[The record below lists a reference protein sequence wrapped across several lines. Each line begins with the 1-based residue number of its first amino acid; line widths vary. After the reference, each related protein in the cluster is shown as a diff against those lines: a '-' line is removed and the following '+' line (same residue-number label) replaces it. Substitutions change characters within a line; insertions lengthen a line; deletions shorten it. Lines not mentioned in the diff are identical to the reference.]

1 MTTIAPTPRVIGTR
15 TPKVDGVEKVTGRA
29 QYGADVQLPG
39 LLVGRIL
46 HSPHA
51 HARIVRIDTSAAEDL
66 PGVMAVVTG
75 ADFPLPPPG
84 TETPFGTVTERS
96 YFIAQEVIARD
107 KALYHGHTVA
117 AVAARTAEAA
127 ERALELI
134 DVEYEPLPPVL
145 DAVEAMLPGALVLH
159 DDLFTKSPEG
169 VASEPSNVAEQ
180 VVFERGN
187 VGAGFAEAVVVV
199 EREYKTQVVHQG
211 YIEPNVDSA
220 YVDPQGNVTVWANTQ
235 GIFGQ
240 RRDIAM
246 IAGVLPSRI
255 KVIPTEVGGG
265 FGGKTTVRCS
275 ALAVAL
281 SRKAGMP
288 VRVAL
293 SREEVLRTAGPG
305 NAITCRV
312 KLGAK
317 SDGTL
322 TAVEGSFVYD
332 AGAFPGAPVR
342 LAIRRVFSHYRSANF
357 CVEGFDVVT
366 NHAHVHAYRAPG
378 GTPTAFAL
386 ESTMDELAEALGMDP
401 LELRRINVSHAG
413 DPMPDN
419 VPLTSVSFDRV
430 LDAIEAHPCW
440 TTPIEGANR
449 GRGLALGMWTVP
461 GGTAS
466 SHITLSGDG
475 SVALVLGTVDL
486 SSTRTS
492 LAMVAAELLGIDM
505 RDVRVIVGDTDIVGY
520 SDSSSGDM
528 VTYVASRAVR
538 EASIDLLGK
547 MKATAAAHFS
557 VDVADIEY
565 AGKRFYV
572 RGASEMAIGWA
583 DVAQK
588 APGSGGALVGYGS
601 VNTPSMNLGVLAPNA
616 AAHVVDVEVDP
627 DTGKVELLRY
637 TAFQDVGL
645 SVNPDQVEG
654 QVQGGVAQGIGWAL
668 HEEYDFDES
677 GVLRN
682 ATLLDYR
689 LPTSLDVPP
698 IETVVLEEAA
708 PEHPLGIRA
717 AGQVPIV
724 PPVAAIANAIRNATG
739 ARIRRL
745 PMKPETVFWA
755 LQENSK

>member
-1 MTTIAPTPRVIGTR
+1 MTTAAPTHRVIGTR
-15 TPKVDGVEKVTGRA
+15 TPKVDGVDKVTGRS

-46 HSPHA
+46 PSPHA
-51 HARIVRIDTSAAEDL
+51 HARILRIDTSAAEAV

-75 ADFPLPPPG
+75 ADFPLAPPG
-84 TETPFGTVTERS
+84 TETPWGTANERS
-96 YFIAQEVIARD
+96 YFVSQEVIARD
-107 KALYHGHTVA
+107 KVLYHGHTVA

-134 DVEYEPLPPVL
+134 DVEYEPLPPML
-145 DAVEAMLPGALVLH
+145 DAVQAMQPGALVLH
-159 DDLFTKSPEG
+159 HDLFTKRPDGSDTT
-169 VASEPSNVAEQ
+169 PSNVAEQ
-180 VVFERGN
+180 VVFDRGD
-187 VGAGFAEAVVVV
+187 VAAGFAEADVVV
-199 EREYKTQVVHQG
+199 EREYTTQIVHQG

-220 YVDPQGNVTVWANTQ
+220 YVDANGNVTVWANTQ

-265 FGGKTTVRCS
+265 FGGKTNVRCS

-281 SRKAGMP
+281 SRKCGMP

-305 NAITCRV
+305 NAINCRV
-312 KLGAK
+312 KIGARA
-317 SDGTL
+317 DGTI
-322 TAVEGSFVYD
+322 TAIEGSFAYD

-342 LAIRRVFSHYRSANF
+342 LSIRRVFSHYRCANF
-357 CVEGFDVVT
+357 HVEGFDVLT
-366 NHAHVHAYRAPG
+366 NRPHVHAYRAPG

-386 ESTMDELAEALGMDP
+386 ESAMDELADALGMDP
-401 LELRRINVSHAG
+401 LEVRRINVSQAG
-413 DPMPDN
+413 DLMPDN
-419 VPLTSVSFDRV
+419 VPLTSVSFDRM
-430 LDAIEAHPCW
+430 LDAVAAHPCW
-440 TTPIEGANR
+440 TTPLEGPNR

-466 SHITLSGDG
+466 SHITLAADG

-505 RDVRVIVGDTDIVGY
+505 DEVRVMTGDTDIVGY

-538 EASIDLLGK
+538 EASLDLLGK
-547 MKATAAAHFS
+547 MKGIAASHFDVDADDIAH
-557 VDVADIEY
+557 E
-565 AGKRFYV
+565 GKRFYV
-572 RGASEMAIGWA
+572 QGASEMSIGWHDLA
-583 DVAQK
+583 KK
-588 APGSGGALVGYGS
+588 AFSPKGAMVGYGS

-627 DTGKVELLRY
+627 ETGKVEVLRY

-645 SVNPDQVEG
+645 SINPDQVEG

-668 HEEYDFDES
+668 HEEYDFDGN

-698 IETVVLEEAA
+698 IETVILEEAA
-708 PEHPLGIRA
+708 PEHPLGVRA

-724 PPVAAIANAIRNATG
+724 PPAAAIANAVRNATG
-739 ARIRRL
+739 VRIRQL
-745 PMKPETVFWA
+745 PLKPETVWRA
-755 LQENSK
+755 LREG

>member
-1 MTTIAPTPRVIGTR
+1 MTTAAPTNRVIGTR
-15 TPKVDGVEKVTGRA
+15 TTKVDGVEKVTGRA

-46 HSPHA
+46 PSPHA
-51 HARIVRIDTSAAEDL
+51 HARIVSIDTSAAEAL

-75 ADFPLPPPG
+75 ADFPLPAPG
-84 TETPFGTVTERS
+84 TVTPWGTATERS
-96 YFIAQEVIARD
+96 YFVAQEVIARD

-134 DVEYEPLPPVL
+134 TVEYETLPPVF
-145 DAVEAMLPGALVLH
+145 DAAEAMRRDATVLLN
-159 DDLFTKSPEG
+159 DLFTKSPEG
-169 VASEPSNVAEQ
+169 VATEPSNVAEQ
-180 VVFERGN
+180 AVYERGDITE
-187 VGAGFAEAVVVV
+187 GFAQADVVV
-199 EREYKTQVVHQG
+199 EREYRTQVVHQG

-246 IAGVLPSRI
+246 IAGVQPSRI

-265 FGGKTTVRCS
+265 FGGKTNVRCS

-281 SRKAGMP
+281 SRKAGQP

-305 NAITCRV
+305 NAIICRV

-317 SDGTL
+317 ADGTL
-322 TAVEGSFVYD
+322 TAIEGSFVYD

-342 LAIRRVFSHYRSANF
+342 LSIRRVFSHYRSANF
-357 CVEGFDVVT
+357 RVEGFDVVT
-366 NHAHVHAYRAPG
+366 NHPHVHAYRAPG
-378 GTPTAFAL
+378 GTPVAFAL
-386 ESTMDELAEALGMDP
+386 ESTMDELARALGMDAV
-401 LELRRINVSHAG
+401 EVRRINVSRAG

-419 VPLTSVSFDRV
+419 VPLSSVSFDRV
-430 LDAIEAHPCW
+430 LDSIEAHPCW
-440 TTPIEGANR
+440 TTPLEGANR

-466 SHITLSGDG
+466 SHITLASDG
-475 SVALVLGTVDL
+475 TVALALGTVDL

-492 LAMVAAELLGIDM
+492 LAMVAAELLGIYM
-505 RDVRVIVGDTDIVGY
+505 ADVRVVMGDTDVVGY

-538 EASIDLLGK
+538 EASLDLLGK
-547 MKATAAAHFS
+547 MKATAAAHFG
-557 VDVADIEY
+557 VDAADVDY
-565 AGKRFYV
+565 GNKLFHV
-572 RGASEMAIGWA
+572 RGAGEMSIGWA
-583 DVAQK
+583 DLAQK
-588 APGSGGALVGYGS
+588 SPSGSGGALVGYGT

-645 SVNPDQVEG
+645 SVNPGQVEG

-668 HEEYDFDES
+668 HEEYDFDDR
-677 GVLRN
+677 GALRN

-698 IETVVLEEAA
+698 IETVVLEEPS

-724 PPVAAIANAIRNATG
+724 PPVAAIANAIRDATG
-739 ARIRRL
+739 ARIRTL
-745 PMKPETVFWA
+745 PMKPETVWRA
-755 LQENSK
+755 LGEG

>member
-1 MTTIAPTPRVIGTR
+1 MATSAPTRRVIGTR
-15 TPKVDGVEKVTGRA
+15 TPKVEGVDKVTGRA
-29 QYGADVQLPG
+29 QFGADVQLPG

-46 HSPHA
+46 PGPYA
-51 HARIVRIDTSAAEDL
+51 HARIVRIDTAAAEAH

-84 TETPFGTVTERS
+84 AETPWGTATERS
-96 YFIAQEVIARD
+96 YFTAQEVIARD
-107 KALYHGHTVA
+107 RVLYHGHTVA

-134 DVEYEPLPPVL
+134 HVEYDLLPNVL
-145 DAVEAMLPGALVLH
+145 DAVEAMTPESPVLH
-159 DDLFTKSPEG
+159 HDLFTKSPEG
-169 VASEPSNVAEQ
+169 TSSRPSNVAEQ
-180 VVFERGN
+180 VVFERGD
-187 VGAGFAEAVVVV
+187 VAAGFAEADVVV
-199 EREYKTQVVHQG
+199 EREFTTQVVHQG

-220 YVDPQGNVTVWANTQ
+220 YVDAQGNVTVWANTQ

-240 RRDIAM
+240 RRDIAL
-246 IAGVLPSRI
+246 IAGVLPSKI

-265 FGGKTTVRCS
+265 FGGKTNVRCS
-275 ALAVAL
+275 ALCVAL

-288 VRVAL
+288 VRVGL

-312 KLGAK
+312 KLGARA
-317 SDGTL
+317 DGVI
-322 TAVEGSFVYD
+322 TAIEGRFVYD
-332 AGAFPGAPVR
+332 AGSFPGAPVR
-342 LAIRRVFSHYRSANF
+342 LAIRRVFSHYRSPNF
-357 CVEGFDVVT
+357 RVEGFDVVT
-366 NHAHVHAYRAPG
+366 NHPHVHAYRAPG

-386 ESTMDELAEALGMDP
+386 ESTMDELAEALGADP
-401 LELRRINVSHAG
+401 LELRRLNASRAG

-430 LDAIEAHPCW
+430 LDAIQAHPCW
-440 TTPIEGANR
+440 TTPLEGANR

-492 LAMVAAELLGIDM
+492 LAMVAAELLGIGM
-505 RDVRVIVGDTDIVGY
+505 QDVRVIVGDTDIVGY

-538 EASIDLLGK
+538 EASLDLLGK
-547 MKATAAAHFS
+547 LKAMAAARFN
-557 VDVADIEY
+557 VDVADIDYES
-565 AGKRFYV
+565 KRFYV

-583 DVAQK
+583 DLAQQSTR
-588 APGSGGALVGYGS
+588 SGGAVVGYGS

-627 DTGKVELLRY
+627 ETGKVQLLRY

-645 SVNPDQVEG
+645 SINPDQVEG

-668 HEEYDFDES
+668 SEEYDFDES

-698 IETVVLEEAA
+698 IETVILEEAA
-708 PEHPLGIRA
+708 PEHPLGVRA

-755 LQENSK
+755 LQQQNP

>member
-1 MTTIAPTPRVIGTR
+1 MTTTSPKPRVIGTR

-46 HSPHA
+46 SSPHA
-51 HARIVRIDTSAAEDL
+51 HARIVSIDTSAAEAL

-75 ADFPLPPPG
+75 ADFPFAPPG
-84 TETPFGTVTERS
+84 TVTPFGTVNERS
-96 YFIAQEVIARD
+96 YFVAQEVIARD

-127 ERALELI
+127 GRALELI

-145 DAVEAMLPGALVLH
+145 DAVEAMQAGAPVLLK
-159 DDLFTKSPEG
+159 DLFTKAPEG
-169 VASEPSNVAEQ
+169 VATEPSNVAEQ
-180 VVFERGN
+180 AVYERGD
-187 VGAGFAEAVVVV
+187 VAAGLAEADVAV
-199 EREYKTQVVHQG
+199 EREYRTQVVHQG

-317 SDGTL
+317 ADGTL
-322 TAVEGSFVYD
+322 TAIEGSFVYD

-342 LAIRRVFSHYRSANF
+342 LSIRRVFSHYRCDNF
-357 CVEGFDVVT
+357 RVEGFDVVT
-366 NHAHVHAYRAPG
+366 NHPHVHAYRAPG
-378 GTPTAFAL
+378 GTPVAFAL
-386 ESTMDELAEALGMDP
+386 ESTMDELAKALGMDP
-401 LELRRINVSHAG
+401 LEVRRVNVSRAG

-440 TTPIEGANR
+440 TAPLAGDNR

-466 SHITLSGDG
+466 SHISLASDG
-475 SVALVLGTVDL
+475 SVSLVLGTVDL

-492 LAMVAAELLGIDM
+492 LAMVAAELLGVDM
-505 RDVRVIVGDTDIVGY
+505 DDVRVLVGDTDIVGY

-538 EASIDLLGK
+538 EASLDLLAK
-547 MKATAAAHFS
+547 MKATAAAHFG
-557 VDVADIEY
+557 VDAADVDY
-565 AGKRFYV
+565 ADKLFYV
-572 RGASEMAIGWA
+572 RGAGEMAIGWA
-583 DVAQK
+583 DLAGK
-588 APGSGGALVGYGS
+588 SPSGSGGALVGYGT

-627 DTGKVELLRY
+627 DTGKVEILRY

-668 HEEYDFDES
+668 HEEYDFGDD

-689 LPTSLDVPP
+689 LPTSLDVPS

-724 PPVAAIANAIRNATG
+724 PPVAAIANAVCNATG
-739 ARIRRL
+739 ARIHTL
-745 PMKPETVFWA
+745 PMKPETVWRA
-755 LQENSK
+755 LREG

>member
-1 MTTIAPTPRVIGTR
+1 MTTTAPTPRVIGTR
-15 TPKVDGVEKVTGRA
+15 TPKVEGVDKVTGRA
-29 QYGADVQLPG
+29 QFGADVQLPG

-46 HSPHA
+46 PSPHA
-51 HARIVRIDTSAAEDL
+51 HARIVRIDTSAAEAL
-66 PGVMAVVTG
+66 PGVLAVVTG
-75 ADFPLPPPG
+75 ADFPLARPG
-84 TETPFGTVTERS
+84 TQTPFGTATERS
-96 YFIAQEVIARD
+96 YFVGQEVIARD
-107 KALYHGHTVA
+107 KVVYHGQTVA

-134 DVEYEPLPPVL
+134 DVEYEPLPPVF
-145 DAVEAMLPGALVLH
+145 DAVEAMQPGAPVLLN
-159 DDLFTKSPEG
+159 DLFTKSPEG
-169 VASEPSNVAEQ
+169 VATEPSNIAEQ
-180 VVFERGN
+180 AVYERGDITS
-187 VGAGFAEAVVVV
+187 GFAEADVVV
-199 EREYKTQVVHQG
+199 EREYRTQVVHQG

-220 YVDPQGNVTVWANTQ
+220 YVDRQGNVTVWANTQ

-246 IAGVLPSRI
+246 IAGVPQSRI

-265 FGGKTTVRCS
+265 FGGKTNVRCS
-275 ALAVAL
+275 AIAVAL
-281 SRKAGMP
+281 SRKAGEP
-288 VRVAL
+288 VRVGL

-317 SDGTL
+317 ADGTL
-322 TAVEGSFVYD
+322 TAIDGSFVYD
-332 AGAFPGAPVR
+332 AGGYPGAPMR
-342 LAIRRVFSHYRSANF
+342 LSIRRVFSHYRCTNF
-357 CVEGFDVVT
+357 RVEGFDVVT
-366 NHAHVHAYRAPG
+366 NHPHVHAYRAPG
-378 GTPTAFAL
+378 GTPVAFAL
-386 ESTMDELAEALGMDP
+386 ESTVDELAEALGMDP
-401 LELRRINVSHAG
+401 LEVRRINVSRAG
-413 DPMPDN
+413 DPMPDD
-419 VPLTSVSFDRV
+419 VPLSSVSLDRV
-430 LDAIEAHPCW
+430 LDAIAAHPCW
-440 TTPIEGANR
+440 TTPLEGENR

-466 SHITLSGDG
+466 SHITLAGDG

-492 LAMVAAELLGIDM
+492 LAMVAAETLGIDL
-505 RDVRVIVGDTDIVGY
+505 RDVRVRVGDTDVVGY

-538 EASIDLLGK
+538 EAGLDLLGK
-547 MKATAAAHFS
+547 MKATAAAHFGVAAAD
-557 VDVADIEY
+557 VDYGD
-565 AGKRFYV
+565 KLFYV
-572 RGASEMAIGWA
+572 RGAGEMAIGWA

-588 APGSGGALVGYGS
+588 AYGPSGALVGYGS
-601 VNTPSMNLGVLAPNA
+601 VNTPSMNLGILAPNA

-627 DTGKVELLRY
+627 ETGKVELLRY

-645 SVNPDQVEG
+645 SINPDQVEG

-668 HEEYDFDES
+668 HEEYDFDDK

-698 IETVVLEEAA
+698 IETVVLEEPS
-708 PEHPLGIRA
+708 PEHPLGVRA

-724 PPVAAIANAIRNATG
+724 PPVGAIANAIRNATG
-739 ARIRRL
+739 ARIRTL
-745 PMKPETVFWA
+745 PMKPETVWRA
-755 LQENSK
+755 LREGAG